1 MKINFLVFIF
11 LCCKNIFAK
20 SLRDWENEINQ
31 SSDWEIKIFLC
42 PSGVIF
48 IPIWV
53 DNSAKEFYL
62 DGWELWVNKWWL
74 ELVEKVKKR
83 IPPGAMTHFLSIWIY
98 LFFRSCKSSK
108 AATPKKSKRSIL
120 SELAGSP
127 SKSAKAWKDS
137 MKVGLHDLQ
146 KPKLRLDPTIFDQ
159 LMTSPEKKLKNRT
172 LEGTNS
178 VSEENSVSQTDQTEK
193 DSGLIPSTGRVSLWL
208 IGLD

>member
-1 MKINFLVFIF
+1 
-11 LCCKNIFAK
+11 
-20 SLRDWENEINQ
+20 
-31 SSDWEIKIFLC
+31 
-42 PSGVIF
+42 
-48 IPIWV
+48 
-53 DNSAKEFYL
+53 
-62 DGWELWVNKWWL
+62 
-74 ELVEKVKKR
+74 
-83 IPPGAMTHFLSIWIY
+83 
-98 LFFRSCKSSK
+98 
-108 AATPKKSKRSIL
+108 
-120 SELAGSP
+120 
-127 SKSAKAWKDS
+127 